1 MIQINPRT
9 SNNGLIYYLDAA
21 IPASYSGSGVTVRDL
36 SIQQKLPTTLINGA
50 TGTTINNVK
59 VFSFDGVD
67 DYAEANATDVFT
79 VVPSNFTFECWMGFD
94 RTTRGALIGFLG
106 AGGGTVN
113 RVHLEVRGPLDRII
127 SRTTDGTTS
136 FLTEWD
142 FFNTTDYSNYFNQI
156 VMTCEVGFVKI
167 YVNGQLVQSNPSTVV
182 NSLIPISLRF
192 SRAGNATASFLKS
205 DISIIKIYDRTLSS
219 GEIFQNYNNLKT
231 RFGL

>member
-9 SNNGLIYYLDAA
+9 IYNGLVYYLDAS
-21 IPASYSGSGVTVRDL
+21 IPTSYSGSGITIRDI
-36 SIQQKLPTTLINGA
+36 SPQQTYPTTLINGA
-50 TGTTINNVK
+50 TGSTIGNIK
-59 VFSFDGVD
+59 VFSFDGID
-67 DYAEANATDVFT
+67 DYADANPTSIWAS
-79 VVPSNFTFECWMGFD
+79 VPSNFTFECWMGFD

-142 FFNTTDYSNYFNQI
+142 FFNTTDYPNYFNQI

-192 SRAGNATASFLKS
+192 SRAGNTSGSFLKS
-205 DISIIKIYDRTLSS
+205 DISIIKIYDRTLTSN
-219 GEIFQNYNNLKT
+219 EIQQNYNNLKT